1 MSDYLLFATAFF
13 AAAVAPGADTFLIL
27 SKAIEN
33 RRLALIAGAGITL
46 AKLVMVTI
54 AFLGL
59 SAVMTGFPA
68 ILIALKVFGASFLIW
83 RAYRLWTS
91 KSKVY
96 QNRRS
101 GSEFLSAFAIGFS
114 NPQPFAFYLS
124 IVPLVVATTELWML
138 LLIVAIGFAVVT
150 LIYVSI
156 AAGLSKWLAVE
167 KNYQLIN
174 RLLAGVFLLLAL
186 VIIIR

>member
-33 RRLALIAGAGITL
+33 RRLALIAGAGITV

-59 SAVMTGFPA
+59 SALLQSFPQV
-68 ILIALKVFGASFLIW
+68 LVALKIFGAGFLSW
-83 RAYRLWTS
+83 RAYKLWTAKANNQES
-91 KSKVY
+91 
-96 QNRRS
+96 RRT
-101 GSEFLSAFAIGFS
+101 GGEFFSAFAIGFS
-114 NPQPFAFYLS
+114 NPQPLAFYVS
-124 IVPLVVATTELWML
+124 IVPLVVETTELPAL
-138 LLIVAIGFAVVT
+138 LGIVAIGFSLVT
-150 LIYVSI
+150 LIYVLI
-156 AAGLSKWLAVE
+156 ATALTSWLKVE
-167 KNYQLIN
+167 KNFQLIN
-174 RLLAGVFLLLAL
+174 RLLAGVFLLLAA

>member
-1 MSDYLLFATAFF
+1 MSDYLLFTTAFF

-27 SKAIEN
+27 TKAIES

-46 AKLVMVTI
+46 AKLVMVSI

-59 SAVMTGFPA
+59 SAVLETFPGF
-68 ILIALKVFGASFLIW
+68 LVALKIFGAAFLTW
-83 RAYRLWTS
+83 RAYKLWTA
-91 KSKVY
+91 KA
-96 QNRRS
+96 RS
-101 GSEFLSAFAIGFS
+101 HQVGRGGSEFFSAFAIGFS

-124 IVPLVVATTELWML
+124 IVPIVVGGTELPIL
-138 LLIVAIGFAVVT
+138 LGIVAVGFALVT

-156 AAGLSKWLAVE
+156 AAVISRWLSVE
-167 KNYQLIN
+167 KNFQTIN
-174 RLLAGVFLLLAL
+174 RLLAGVFLILAL